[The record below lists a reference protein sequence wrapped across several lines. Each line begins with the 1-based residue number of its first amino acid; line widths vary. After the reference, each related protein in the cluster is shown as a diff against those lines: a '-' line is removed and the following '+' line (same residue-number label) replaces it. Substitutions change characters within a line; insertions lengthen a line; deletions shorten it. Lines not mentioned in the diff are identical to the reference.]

1 MPVHAMLG
9 RPHGGRVIVGEASNY
24 ADEAGRLL
32 AAIVAASDDAIIGT
46 TDDGVVTSWNQGA
59 ERIFGYTAEEM
70 LGQAIS
76 VLAVPGHE
84 DEMRAIRNRLR
95 RGEKIDRHETT
106 RRHKDGSIRH
116 ISLTIS
122 PLRDAAGR
130 VVGASA
136 LSRDI
141 TATHLAADALREAQ
155 ERLQQQH
162 RELLHVARLSE
173 LGQMA
178 ATLAHEVNQPLSAI
192 NNYLRAARRFLAM
205 DAPASRLRLEE
216 AISKAADQAVRA
228 GEIVH
233 RLRRLTRRSESE
245 LRPEPIAH
253 LLDEAASLAAID
265 ARTRGVTVQLA
276 CDAATDLVLADRVEI
291 QQVLLNLI
299 RNALEAMEEQPR
311 RELRVAAAARDNMVA
326 VSVADTGPGLAPQVA
341 EKLFQPFVTT
351 KSRGVGIGLS
361 ICRGIIADH
370 GGRIW
375 AEANQDGGTTFWFTL
390 RCVPAIDL
398 DQGDAAAIT
407 LKL

>member
-1 MPVHAMLG
+1 MPVQARLASPDG
-9 RPHGGRVIVGEASNY
+9 DRVIATQPSTHV
-24 ADEAGRLL
+24 DEAGRLL

-46 TDDGVVTSWNQGA
+46 TAEGVVNSWNQGA

-70 LGQAIS
+70 VGNPIS
-76 VLAVPGHE
+76 VLAVPGRE
-84 DEMRAIRNRLR
+84 DEMRALRDRLR
-95 RGEKIDRHETT
+95 QGEKVDHHETT
-106 RRHKDGSIRH
+106 RRHKNGGIRH
-116 ISLTIS
+116 ISLTVS
-122 PLRDAAGR
+122 PLRDEAGR

-141 TATHLAADALREAQ
+141 TAARLAADALREAQ
-155 ERLQQQH
+155 ERLQEQH

-192 NNYLRAARRFLAM
+192 NNYLRAARRFLAT
-205 DAPASRLRLEE
+205 DEPASRLKLEE

-245 LRPEPIAH
+245 LHPEPIAQ

-265 ARTRGVTVQLA
+265 ARRRGVTVQLE
-276 CDAATDLVLADRVEI
+276 CDPAADLVLADRVEI

-299 RNALEAMEEQPR
+299 RNALEAMEGQPR
-311 RELRVAAAARDNMVA
+311 RELRVAAAARNDMVE
-326 VSVADTGPGLAPQVA
+326 VSVADTGPGLSPQVA

-375 AEANQDGGTTFWFTL
+375 AEANQDGGTIFWFTL
-390 RCVPAIDL
+390 RSVA
-398 DQGDAAAIT
+398 GS
-407 LKL
+407 

>member
-1 MPVHAMLG
+1 MPVQARFA
-9 RPHGGRVIVGEASNY
+9 RPGGGRVIAGEASNY
-24 ADEAGRLL
+24 VDEAGRLL

-70 LGQAIS
+70 VGQTIS

-95 RGEKIDRHETT
+95 RGGKIDHHETT
-106 RRHKDGSIRH
+106 RRHRDGSVRH

-122 PLRDAAGR
+122 PLHDAAGR

-136 LSRDI
+136 LARDI

-155 ERLQQQH
+155 ERLQEQH

-192 NNYLRAARRFLAM
+192 NNYLRAARRFLAA
-205 DAPASRLRLEE
+205 DEPASRLRLEE
-216 AISKAADQAVRA
+216 AIGKAADQALRA

-233 RLRRLTRRSESE
+233 RLRHLTRRNERGM
-245 LRPEPIAH
+245 RPEPVAQ

-265 ARTRGVTVQLA
+265 ARTLGVTVQLA
-276 CDAATDLVLADRVEI
+276 CDPAGDYVLADRVEI

-311 RELRVAAAARDNMVA
+311 RELRVASAARDDMVEI
-326 VSVADTGPGLAPQVA
+326 SVADTGPGLAPEVA
-341 EKLFQPFVTT
+341 AKLFQPFVTT

-375 AEANQDGGTTFWFTL
+375 AEANQGGGTVFSFTL
-390 RCVPAIDL
+390 RAVP
-398 DQGDAAAIT
+398 GS
-407 LKL
+407 